1 VILAAAVLG
10 LAYGLL
16 RKDGYPSSILKKH
29 FHIWPL
35 IFISLAIQWLL
46 GTSFYQSQAEDFD
59 KSSSLRLI
67 LVIVQYALLMLFL
80 FQNGRKPGMLG
91 IMAGA
96 FLNGLVMI
104 ANGGRMPIGLAIHR
118 FGQTAV
124 DRISE
129 APDYFLSLGSEP
141 LLFLGDMIPF
151 WTFGWYMISVG
162 DIIVAV
168 SLFFLAAYMPRRI
181 LRPRPAPDTI

>member
-1 VILAAAVLG
+1 VILAAVVLG
-10 LAYGLL
+10 LVYGLL

-29 FHIWPL
+29 FHVWPL

-59 KSSSLRLI
+59 KSSILRLV
-67 LVIVQYALLMLFL
+67 LVILQYALLMLFL
-80 FQNGRKPGMLG
+80 FQNRRKPGMLG
-91 IMAGA
+91 ILAGA
-96 FLNGLVMI
+96 FLNGLAMV
-104 ANGGRMPIGLAIHR
+104 ANGGRMPIGPAIQR
-118 FGQTAV
+118 FGEAAV
-124 DRISE
+124 ARISA
-129 APDYFLSLGSEP
+129 APDYFLALGNEP

-168 SLFFLAAYMPRRI
+168 SIFFLAAYMPRRVV
-181 LRPRPAPDTI
+181 RPRPAPGSI